1 MLDRE
6 QPVTLEHSLVH
17 PEGLLSRRNTFPT
30 GQLQL
35 MDAHKSIR
43 FVAACGKTPS
53 VVVSDRQ

>member
-17 PEGLLSRRNTFPT
+17 PEGPVIAAEHLSDRTAPAHGRPQVYPFRR
-30 GQLQL
+30 GLW
-35 MDAHKSIR
+35 
-43 FVAACGKTPS
+43 KTPS